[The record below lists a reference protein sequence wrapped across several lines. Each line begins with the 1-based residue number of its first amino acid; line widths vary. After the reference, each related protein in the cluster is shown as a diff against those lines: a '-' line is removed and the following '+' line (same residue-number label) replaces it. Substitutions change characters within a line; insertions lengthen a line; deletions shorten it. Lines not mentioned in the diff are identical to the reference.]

1 MRSFRS
7 NLETQAADI
16 AKSVVQS
23 PKMIRL
29 FLNSTKNDAEFNNPS
44 FQSELIE
51 LSNQY
56 PIIGRFYYE
65 L

>member
-7 NLETQAADI
+7 NLEIQAADI